1 MRQSEVWKNR
11 PTGLTG
17 QMKEQARQWL
27 ETNDEIRQEMAAAYA
42 DQRKAGL
49 KRRRY

>member
-1 MRQSEVWKNR
+1 MRQSQVWKKR
-11 PTGLTG
+11 PTGIAG
-17 QMKEQARQWL
+17 EMKVKARQWL
-27 ETNDEIRQEMAAAYA
+27 ESNEDNRQEMATAHA

>member
-1 MRQSEVWKNR
+1 MRQSQVWKRR

-27 ETNDEIRQEMAAAYA
+27 ESNEETRQDMAAAHA

>member
-1 MRQSEVWKNR
+1 MSQSQVWKKR
-11 PTGLTG
+11 TTGLTG
-17 QMKEQARQWL
+17 QMRTKARQWL
-27 ETNDEIRQEMAAAYA
+27 ESNEDTRQEMAAAHA